1 MPPLL
6 PGSSIPTRS
15 RNSRNGKK
23 PDQNQS
29 APGAFWFMLSMSL
42 SQIIPDCRIICL
54 QFWFPKWQAEK
65 LPSERGRNYTPLREV
80 VHCAL
85 PGASCGQQMISVDF
99 QSAPIITGEATL
111 PLLSGILETPV
122 SVLLGET
129 IESKE
134 SVSDKNAIA
143 EQLSRVNSQLSEKT
157 LRNRRVWSIVK
168 IALISIVVITLLIML
183 LSAAK

>member
-1 MPPLL
+1 MLNENLKKLRKEKGFSQEELAAKLNVVRQTISKWEKGLSVPDAQLL
-6 PGSSIPTRS
+6 I
-15 RNSRNGKK
+15 
-23 PDQNQS
+23 
-29 APGAFWFMLSMSL
+29 SL
-42 SQIIPDCRIICL
+42 S
-54 QFWFPKWQAEK
+54 E
-65 LPSERGRNYTPLREV
+65 
-80 VHCAL
+80 
-85 PGASCGQQMISVDF
+85 
-99 QSAPIITGEATL
+99 
-111 PLLSGILETPV
+111 ILETPV

>member
-1 MPPLL
+1 MFNENLKKLRKEKGFSQEELAAKLNVVRQTISKWEKGLSVPDAQLL
-6 PGSSIPTRS
+6 I
-15 RNSRNGKK
+15 
-23 PDQNQS
+23 
-29 APGAFWFMLSMSL
+29 SL
-42 SQIIPDCRIICL
+42 S
-54 QFWFPKWQAEK
+54 E
-65 LPSERGRNYTPLREV
+65 
-80 VHCAL
+80 
-85 PGASCGQQMISVDF
+85 
-99 QSAPIITGEATL
+99 
-111 PLLSGILETPV
+111 ILETPV

-168 IALISIVVITLLIML
+168 IALISIVVIILLIML

>member
-1 MPPLL
+1 MFNENLKRLRKEKGVSQEELAVKLNVVRQTISKWEKGLSVPNAQLL
-6 PGSSIPTRS
+6 
-15 RNSRNGKK
+15 
-23 PDQNQS
+23 
-29 APGAFWFMLSMSL
+29 
-42 SQIIPDCRIICL
+42 
-54 QFWFPKWQAEK
+54 
-65 LPSERGRNYTPLREV
+65 
-80 VHCAL
+80 
-85 PGASCGQQMISVDF
+85 IS
-99 QSAPIITGEATL
+99 
-111 PLLSGILETPV
+111 LSGILETPV